1 MDVFTNLNIKKL
13 SAVFIVFLLIV
24 SFFFLFNFIN
34 GNVPR
39 RLPTSPDEGQAFF
52 FSKLFVEKGMFIWQS
67 ELNSKYGAPY
77 FRPRSLNHLGD
88 NKFRAAYPLGYLL
101 LLSAFYKLNLLI
113 FFSSLIGIFGVFAVY
128 LLTSELFSR
137 KEAIIASLL
146 TATFPM
152 YLFLSNTYF
161 NNLTPAVLYLYSF
174 YFFLKAV
181 RAPNTVPDACPH
193 RGQGRQEA
201 KNLLFFFSGIFAALT
216 VTMRTP
222 YVLWLAPF
230 FALVA
235 VYLVKKKCRGKE
247 VAIFGL
253 GFLIPSFALLVL
265 NFHFYGNMFA
275 TEASKSAAKIPL
287 TSYSA
292 LSSYFFSFQTYVLDY
307 AYLIAVFGILG
318 FFQLMKSAKREDKW
332 IYLSLG
338 ALCLMLFIFYGFR
351 TGVWGGEEIIFSSS
365 MARYFFLIYIFLI
378 IFSAVFIVGFL
389 RKKFPFYVPVIFLIL
404 MVIFSLNF
412 AFKLTPSMRDILY
425 DANHSYQ
432 LNEFAR
438 KTDEKSVF
446 VTKFF
451 DKAVFPTRNVL
462 IYYTEKDGIGK
473 GVFYPIEQVDLEKDM
488 IPLILKLKSDGFKVY
503 LLPDAKDLL
512 FELKKN
518 GLKVRIF
525 DLEDTK
531 VTELIGY

>member
-1 MDVFTNLNIKKL
+1 
-13 SAVFIVFLLIV
+13 
-24 SFFFLFNFIN
+24 
-34 GNVPR
+34 
-39 RLPTSPDEGQAFF
+39 
-52 FSKLFVEKGMFIWQS
+52 
-67 ELNSKYGAPY
+67 
-77 FRPRSLNHLGD
+77 
-88 NKFRAAYPLGYLL
+88 
-101 LLSAFYKLNLLI
+101 
-113 FFSSLIGIFGVFAVY
+113 
-128 LLTSELFSR
+128 
-137 KEAIIASLL
+137 
-146 TATFPM
+146 
-152 YLFLSNTYF
+152 
-161 NNLTPAVLYLYSF
+161 
-174 YFFLKAV
+174 
-181 RAPNTVPDACPH
+181 
-193 RGQGRQEA
+193 
-201 KNLLFFFSGIFAALT
+201 
-216 VTMRTP
+216 
-222 YVLWLAPF
+222 
-230 FALVA
+230 
-235 VYLVKKKCRGKE
+235 
-247 VAIFGL
+247 
-253 GFLIPSFALLVL
+253 
-265 NFHFYGNMFA
+265 MFA